1 MPFQS
6 DKHPVYKQF
15 IFILSEAFSSQS
27 QIVEALR
34 VSSCYT

>member
-6 DKHPVYKQF
+6 DKHPVDKQF
-15 IFILSEAFSSQS
+15 IFILSESFPFQS
-27 QIVEALR
+27 QILETLR